1 MLEEFEGVFQQN
13 RPIADI
19 IKRGLPPILQFFA
32 IAVAVFDAFWKSKS
46 PHTDIDYVDDL
57 TPL

>member
-1 MLEEFEGVFQQN
+1 MSKIVFTQPG
-13 RPIADI
+13 PIADI
-19 IKRGLPPILQFFA
+19 IKRGLSPILQFFA

-46 PHTDIDYVDDL
+46 PHTDTDYVDDL